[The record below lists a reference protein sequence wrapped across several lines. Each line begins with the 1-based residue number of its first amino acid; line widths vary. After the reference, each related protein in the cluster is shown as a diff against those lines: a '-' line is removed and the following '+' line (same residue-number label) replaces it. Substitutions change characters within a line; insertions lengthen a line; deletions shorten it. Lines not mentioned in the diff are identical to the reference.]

1 MFARAAS
8 FALAQLAYALYASGD
23 LAAAR
28 TTIMEVFYLTL
39 TVLYVAA
46 HLVFDSRNAL
56 RISLAI
62 YASGIVLV
70 LVRIPSE
77 IYGSLSIDEG
87 SWLLRIHAFMGRNQ
101 HSLRPVLHQRS
112 VKVEGKTMHRL
123 AHTH

>member
-1 MFARAAS
+1 MFAGAAS
-8 FALAQLAYALYASGD
+8 FALAQLTYAPYASGD

-62 YASGIVLV
+62 YASGIV
-70 LVRIPSE
+70 
-77 IYGSLSIDEG
+77 SLAANTS
-87 SWLLRIHAFMGRNQ
+87 A
-101 HSLRPVLHQRS
+101 RS
-112 VKVEGKTMHRL
+112 KSP
-123 AHTH
+123 HTIAVIRE

>member
-77 IYGSLSIDEG
+77 IYGSLSIDEV
-87 SWLLRIHAFMGRNQ
+87 SWLLRMHAFMGRNR

>member
-1 MFARAAS
+1 MFAGAAS

-23 LAAAR
+23 LAAR

-77 IYGSLSIDEG
+77 IYGSLNIDEV
-87 SWLLRIHAFMGRNQ
+87 SWLLRMHAFMG
-101 HSLRPVLHQRS
+101 P
-112 VKVEGKTMHRL
+112 
-123 AHTH
+123 

>member
-1 MFARAAS
+1 MFAGAAS

-28 TTIMEVFYLTL
+28 TTIMEVLYLTL

-70 LVRIPSE
+70 LVRTFR
-77 IYGSLSIDEG
+77 D
-87 SWLLRIHAFMGRNQ
+87 LRQ
-101 HSLRPVLHQRS
+101 P
-112 VKVEGKTMHRL
+112 EHR
-123 AHTH
+123 